1 MIDDFFDFFSL
12 ALKRDP
18 GRFPSERGGSTL
30 NLGAGFSRMKE
41 AANLD
46 LPGWEAPVLP
56 FDSGTIDNVHAY
68 HFLEHLDPSTAITM
82 LREIERVLRAG
93 GRAWLAMP
101 LAPTP
106 LSVADL
112 THRSFWTEETL
123 RHLFTNKGYN
133 PAGTWLF
140 EIEFSMIA
148 GVAARNLM
156 VFYVLKKQILVT

>member
-18 GRFPSERGGSTL
+18 GKFHSERNGPTL
-30 NLGAGFSRMKE
+30 NLGSGFSPLKQ

-46 LPGWEAPVLP
+46 LPEWEAPVLP
-56 FDSGTIDNVHAY
+56 FDSGTIENVHAY
-68 HFLEHLDPSTAITM
+68 HFLEHLDPNTAITM
-82 LREIERVLRAG
+82 LREIERVLKPG

-101 LAPTP
+101 LAPTA

-112 THRSFWTEETL
+112 THKSFWTEETL
-123 RHLFTNKGYN
+123 RHLFSNRGYD

-140 EIEFSMIA
+140 EIEFTLIA

-156 VFYVLKKQILVT
+156 VFYVLKKQKMVA